1 MTFSVTSIIGQAC
14 LLLLKFEKK
23 ILSNSLETSSVHFIE
38 KTQCR
43 TLNNISLLG
52 SAIVYQY
59 ITSKISAQILI
70 FDLILTAINLKALI
84 FKCLI
89 ILNKT

>member
-1 MTFSVTSIIGQAC
+1 MTFSVTSIIGQIC

-23 ILSNSLETSSVHFIE
+23 SNSLETSSVYFIE

-43 TLNNISLLG
+43 TLSNTFLLG

-59 ITSKISAQILI
+59 ITSNTSEQILI
-70 FDLILTAINLKALI
+70 FDLIPIAINLKALI
-84 FKCLI
+84 FKCLLL
-89 ILNKT
+89 LNKT